1 MRLSCP
7 DSCITDNNFNVIE
20 FLLWKSLEKTFN
32 PHCKKSSEC
41 RNDNQKGRITMEEL
55 IKVEIKNNTQV
66 VSARDLYNGL
76 EIKRKF
82 SLWVKSNF
90 DNFIEGEDY
99 EGVLLSTPYN
109 KAYSNG
115 KMQEIQDYA
124 ITVSMAKELAMMSRT
139 EKGKE
144 YRKYFLELERK
155 WNDPK
160 EVVKRGYAIL
170 QNENKQL
177 KIENGILKPKADKY
191 DRYLSNKGLITITE
205 IAKEYGMSGRELNK
219 FLHDKRIIYKKGDKW
234 FVYQRYANDGLVG
247 YENYMPE
254 DREIRRTLKWTTKG
268 EQFIRNILEDE
279 GIKPVLERPSQMMI
293 EEPQEE
299 YDGDYYTASEIAYKL
314 YLPKGAELLIGK
326 LATEYRLKPVF
337 SDSNKYCRR
346 VVDEYGRE
354 TWQYTALGARV
365 IEELIEKMEV

>member
-1 MRLSCP
+1 
-7 DSCITDNNFNVIE
+7 
-20 FLLWKSLEKTFN
+20 
-32 PHCKKSSEC
+32 
-41 RNDNQKGRITMEEL
+41 MEEL
-55 IKVEIKNNTQV
+55 IKVKTQGDTQV
-66 VSARDLYNGL
+66 VSARELHEKLGL
-76 EIKRKF
+76 TTRF
-82 SLWVKSNF
+82 SKWVDQNF
-90 DNFIEGEDY
+90 KDFIESVDFTS
-99 EGVLLSTPYN
+99 VTTVTVVN
-109 KAYSNG
+109 NG
-115 KMQEIQDYA
+115 AKRELQDYA
-124 ITVSMAKELAMMSRT
+124 ITISMAKELCMMSHT
-139 EKGKE
+139 ELGKE

-219 FLHDKRIIYKKGDKW
+219 FLHDKGIIYKKGDKW

-247 YENYMPE
+247 YEIFMPE

-268 EQFIRNILEDE
+268 EQFIRSILEDE

-326 LATEYRLKPVF
+326 LANEYRLKPVF

-354 TWQYTALGARV
+354 TWQYTALGAKV